1 MLEFFV
7 AIGLFLVAVGV
18 FVYAVRS
25 KDQKSLYV
33 HFFDLYLGTGI
44 LLAAYLYRPDI
55 ASWDGIE
62 ILCSVGIIFVIYGYF
77 RVLRIL
83 A

>member
-18 FVYAVRS
+18 FVYTVRS
-25 KDQKSLYV
+25 KDQKALYI

-44 LLAAYLYRPDI
+44 LLAAYLYCPDI
-55 ASWDGIE
+55 ASWDRVV
-62 ILCSVGIIFVIYGYF
+62 ILCSVGILFVLYGYF
-77 RVLRIL
+77 RVLRRR
-83 A
+83 